1 MRAQERA
8 MQVKD
13 VMVTDV
19 KTIGPAATVQEA
31 AKAMR
36 QFGIGSLI
44 VTEADALKG
53 IITDGDVLRKV
64 VAEGKDGAKT
74 AVREVMTKEIV
85 MVEPEMDVQDAV
97 DVMMEKRI
105 KKLPVVKGSALVGIV
120 TVTDICRVEP
130 RMAEQIGELVFSSAS
145 QKRVAG

>member
-85 MVEPEMDVQDAV
+85 MVEPEMDLQDAV

>member
-85 MVEPEMDVQDAV
+85 MVEPEMDLQDAV

-130 RMAEQIGELVFSSAS
+130 KMAEQMGELVFSQAG

>member
-1 MRAQERA
+1 

-85 MVEPEMDVQDAV
+85 LVEPEMDIQDAV
-97 DVMMEKRI
+97 DVMMEKHI
-105 KKLPVVKGSALVGIV
+105 KKLPVVKESTLVGIV

-130 RMAEQIGELVFSSAS
+130 KMAEQMGELVFSAAGS
-145 QKRVAG
+145 QKR

>member
-1 MRAQERA
+1 VRAQERA